1 MVTPGGGLF
10 GPGPDGPVPAPVTLI
25 NFPAVIARVPPEPKG
40 TFIWCEVGAR
50 LTVCNGVA
58 VGSTVILEVAEKR
71 LKIQGAKKKMEPLL
85 EKITPFQII
94 S

>member
-58 VGSTVILEVAEKR
+58 VGSTVILEVAEK
-71 LKIQGAKKKMEPLL
+71 KIKHKIKSWIILDQRVRFTLL
-85 EKITPFQII
+85 VIA
-94 S
+94 